1 MGKQSISRTETE
13 VFAGENRGKQLNQTI
28 MVDDNALPSPQ
39 DLEAYK
45 QIDPNI
51 ITCIINATIKEQEHR
66 HYIEKSKMELLKN
79 AERKTSR
86 LNWWGMF
93 FAFLSLV
100 IIAFLTFGALYLN
113 KPWFAGIF
121 GGLSTFSIITAFL
134 NINNKNEKERD
145 KND

>member
-13 VFAGENRGKQLNQTI
+13 VFADENRGKQLNQTI

-66 HYIEKSKMELLKN
+66 HYIEKSKMELLKMRN
-79 AERKTSR
+79 VKHQ
-86 LNWWGMF
+86 
-93 FAFLSLV
+93 
-100 IIAFLTFGALYLN
+100 
-113 KPWFAGIF
+113 
-121 GGLSTFSIITAFL
+121 
-134 NINNKNEKERD
+134 D
-145 KND
+145 